1 MNSRA
6 VASVMLQYSGGGDS
20 GCLDTITLTLEDG
33 TTHSDLDPLIEEVK
47 IVSEGGPIEMMD
59 QDFNSSNNSSQ
70 TTIYEPS
77 PILSEMTIRDYMYEV
92 YSSTLNL
99 LGLSGYGD
107 NDGGAGFINI
117 SSTGYVEIN
126 HDDYGT
132 DDTPVGDIA
141 LTPRRLIFINGDEA
155 GVTINQDVD
164 DYQRDRSKLVALVN
178 KIRKVF
184 VDAKAVELD
193 ISVNCY
199 GENEAEY
206 SYKFTTET
214 GSNVTWDGL
223 IGEAEFSKL
232 SSDLEEF
239 ERLLTK
245 NIFDPLWDYDDVDYI
260 SGNINLSASTE
271 PESYSM
277 DSDKSVKINKVLML
291 VSPSVYIRT
300 THNSYYE
307 MQVSNKR
314 AIANAAASQV
324 PLIPKLEMD
333 KPSRK
338 PAR

>member
-6 VASVMLQYSGGGDS
+6 IASVMLEYSGGGDS
-20 GCLDTITLTLEDG
+20 GCLDTFTLTLEDG
-33 TTHSDLDPLIEEVK
+33 TTHSSWDPLIEEVK
-47 IVSEGGPIEMMD
+47 IVSAGDPIKMMD
-59 QDFNSSNNSSQ
+59 QDFNGSNNLSQ

-92 YSSTLNL
+92 YESTLNMF
-99 LGLSGYGD
+99 GHDGYG
-107 NDGGAGFINI
+107 NNEGGAGFIKI
-117 SSTGYVEIN
+117 SSTGDVEIN

-132 DDTPVGDIA
+132 DVTPVGNIA

-164 DYQRDRSKLVALVN
+164 DYQGNRSRLVALVN

-193 ISVNCY
+193 ITVNCY

-206 SYKFTTET
+206 SYEFTTET

-232 SSDLEEF
+232 SSDLEEL
-239 ERLLTK
+239 ECLLTK
-245 NIFDPLWDYDDVDYI
+245 NVFDPLWNDDVDFI
-260 SGNINLSASTE
+260 SGSINLSASTE

-291 VSPSVYIRT
+291 VSPTVYVRT
-300 THNSYYE
+300 TYSSYYE